1 MPFPTSRYLAKKSSS
16 PKRPSLTDKYQ
27 PQKKSPLRRYLL
39 LGLLGLALLAFILL
53 SIPRSPR
60 VTGPRFTDEG
70 DLTIFRSTTEEVLAT
85 LDIEIADDEE
95 SIVQG
100 LMYREHM
107 KEDQGML
114 FIMPATEPQSFWML
128 NTYIPLDLIFIDAD
142 YRIVN
147 IRPDNPPKS
156 LDRITS
162 EGPAAYVLE
171 VNAGFAARHGL
182 APGDRIAF

>member
-1 MPFPTSRYLAKKSSS
+1 MAKQSSS

-27 PQKKSPLRRYLL
+27 PKKKSPLRRYLF
-39 LGLLGLALLAFILL
+39 LGLLLLALLSFVLL
-53 SIPRSPR
+53 SIPRTPA

-85 LDIEIADDEE
+85 LDIEIADDNE

-100 LMYREHM
+100 LMYRQSME
-107 KEDQGML
+107 EDQGML
-114 FIMPATEPQSFWML
+114 FIMPATEPQAFWML
-128 NTYIPLDLIFIDAD
+128 NTYIPLDLIFIDAN